1 MSNENKEMSSEEI
14 EAKRKE
20 FLKFYEEELPL
31 LRLRAEYEKKLTKIA
46 EARFQRLQIQMA
58 EAQMMTGMDVEEPS
72 EEEIKSMQDAFKQA
86 AEEEIKSKKSSKTP
100 KKRTLQKHN

>member
-1 MSNENKEMSSEEI
+1 MTDEKREMSQEEI

-20 FLKFYEEELPL
+20 FVKFYEEELPL

-72 EEEIKSMQDAFKQA
+72 EEDIKAMQDAFKQA
-86 AEEEIKSKKSSKTP
+86 AEEEIKAKKSSKAP
-100 KKRTLQKHN
+100 KKRTLQKHD